1 MKECV
6 KCKTQLEDDELFCHE
21 CGTKQEIEEVDAQ
34 VDEVQESGGKKCI
47 HCGETI
53 EYDSLFCP
61 FCGMQQDVE
70 DVKDE
75 DPQKEIEKEEPQ
87 QEPVEPEPLQEL
99 EEKAPQQETVEQKS
113 LQEPEEEAPQQ
124 EPVEP
129 EQVQTDEQDF
139 VLSPQPESS
148 EQLEQPKQSEQR
160 EMPEAEEQSTY
171 EREEEKKSKNWLW
184 ILLTLLI
191 AGAAGW
197 YFFIQDSGN
206 TPYEP
211 QVDTDMIEE
220 VADSVY
226 DDEAMDDDMPTS
238 AIEFLEQFY
247 KGKVGDADYLA
258 ENVTTNVM
266 IKLKED
272 YVYDCPSN
280 DCLAVWVFT
289 AYPPGSDMELEEGPI
304 ISETFTK
311 DKYRV
316 DFKYAFYHGTQQ
328 ENEIRTVYLFVSEL
342 DGKYMI
348 TDYEVVNDGNGE
360 EQETD
365 MKSDDVESQMKSS
378 SENTHEE
385 PSNSMQDIKLYKAL
399 FAFGTIEELKENGV
413 LSDDGKLNSN
423 LDKNFFT
430 QIDIRTDKVIKLYSK
445 SAKIVTTH
453 PVNSYTLKPDV
464 NNLYILTINDPQLFW
479 STSRYL
485 VIIVK

>member
-1 MKECV
+1 MKECIN
-6 KCKTQLEDDELFCHE
+6 CKTQLEDGELFCHE
-21 CGTKQEIEEVDAQ
+21 CGTKQEVEEIAQ
-34 VDEVQESGGKKCI
+34 TEDYVAAEEQYCV
-47 HCGETI
+47 HCGKAI
-53 EYDSLFCP
+53 EADSAFCP
-61 FCGMQQDVE
+61 FCGKQQDVE
-70 DVKDE
+70 EVKDE
-75 DPQKEIEKEEPQ
+75 EPQKEVEKEET
-87 QEPVEPEPLQEL
+87 
-99 EEKAPQQETVEQKS
+99 QQETVEPES

-124 EPVEP
+124 KPVEP
-129 EQVQTDEQDF
+129 EPLQEPEEEEPLQEAVEAEQTQTNEQGSIP
-139 VLSPQPESS
+139 LPQPEPS
-148 EQLEQPKQSEQR
+148 EQSKQPEQPKPSEQSQ
-160 EMPEAEEQSTY
+160 AEETY
-171 EREEEKKSKNWLW
+171 EGEEKKKSKTWLW
-184 ILLTLLI
+184 LLLAVLI
-191 AGAAGW
+191 IGGAAW
-197 YFFIQDSGN
+197 YFFIQNSGN
-206 TPYEP
+206 TLYEP

-226 DDEAMDDDMPTS
+226 DDEAMDNVMPTS

-289 AYPPGSDMELEEGPI
+289 AYPPGSDLELEEGPI

>member
-1 MKECV
+1 M
-6 KCKTQLEDDELFCHE
+6 
-21 CGTKQEIEEVDAQ
+21 
-34 VDEVQESGGKKCI
+34 
-47 HCGETI
+47 
-53 EYDSLFCP
+53 
-61 FCGMQQDVE
+61 
-70 DVKDE
+70 
-75 DPQKEIEKEEPQ
+75 
-87 QEPVEPEPLQEL
+87 EPEPLQE
-99 EEKAPQQETVEQKS
+99 
-113 LQEPEEEAPQQ
+113 PEEEKPLQ
-124 EPVEP
+124 EAVEA
-129 EQVQTDEQDF
+129 EQTQTNEQGSIP
-139 VLSPQPESS
+139 LPQPEPS
-148 EQLEQPKQSEQR
+148 EQSKQPEQPKPSEQSQ
-160 EMPEAEEQSTY
+160 AEETY
-171 EREEEKKSKNWLW
+171 EGEEKKKSKTWLW
-184 ILLTLLI
+184 LLLAVLI
-191 AGAAGW
+191 IGGAAW
-197 YFFIQDSGN
+197 YFFIQNSGN
-206 TPYEP
+206 TLYEP

-226 DDEAMDDDMPTS
+226 DDEAMDNVMPTS

-258 ENVTTNVM
+258 ENVTTNVL

>member
-1 MKECV
+1 MKECIN
-6 KCKTQLEDDELFCHE
+6 CKTQLEDGELFCHE
-21 CGTKQEIEEVDAQ
+21 CGTKQEVEEIAQ
-34 VDEVQESGGKKCI
+34 TEDYVAAEEQYCV
-47 HCGETI
+47 HCGKAI
-53 EYDSLFCP
+53 EADSAFCP
-61 FCGMQQDVE
+61 FCGKQQDVE
-70 DVKDE
+70 EVKDE
-75 DPQKEIEKEEPQ
+75 EPQKEVEKEETQQETVEPEPLQEPEEEASQ
-87 QEPVEPEPLQEL
+87 QEPVEPEPLQE
-99 EEKAPQQETVEQKS
+99 
-113 LQEPEEEAPQQ
+113 PEEEEPLQ
-124 EPVEP
+124 EAVEA
-129 EQVQTDEQDF
+129 EQTQTNEQGSIP
-139 VLSPQPESS
+139 LPQPEPS
-148 EQLEQPKQSEQR
+148 EQSKQPEQPKPSEQSQ
-160 EMPEAEEQSTY
+160 AEETY
-171 EREEEKKSKNWLW
+171 EGEEKKKSKTWLW
-184 ILLTLLI
+184 LLLAVLI
-191 AGAAGW
+191 IGGAAW
-197 YFFIQDSGN
+197 YFFIQNSGN
-206 TPYEP
+206 TLYEP

-226 DDEAMDDDMPTS
+226 DDEAMDNVMPTS

-289 AYPPGSDMELEEGPI
+289 AYPPGSDLELEEGPI

>member
-1 MKECV
+1 MKECIN
-6 KCKTQLEDDELFCHE
+6 CKTQLEDGELFCHE
-21 CGTKQEIEEVDAQ
+21 CGTKQEVEEIAQ
-34 VDEVQESGGKKCI
+34 TEDYVAAEEQYCV
-47 HCGETI
+47 HCGKAI
-53 EYDSLFCP
+53 EADSAFCP
-61 FCGMQQDVE
+61 FCGKQQDVE
-70 DVKDE
+70 EVKDE
-75 DPQKEIEKEEPQ
+75 EPQKEVEKEET
-87 QEPVEPEPLQEL
+87 
-99 EEKAPQQETVEQKS
+99 QQETVEPES
-113 LQEPEEEAPQQ
+113 LQEPEEEEPLQ
-124 EPVEP
+124 EAVEA
-129 EQVQTDEQDF
+129 EQTQTNEQGSIP
-139 VLSPQPESS
+139 LPQPEPS
-148 EQLEQPKQSEQR
+148 EQSKQPEQPKPSEQSQ
-160 EMPEAEEQSTY
+160 AEETY
-171 EREEEKKSKNWLW
+171 EGEEKKKSKTWLW
-184 ILLTLLI
+184 LLLAVLI
-191 AGAAGW
+191 IGGAAW
-197 YFFIQDSGN
+197 YFFIQNSGN
-206 TPYEP
+206 TLYEP

-226 DDEAMDDDMPTS
+226 DDEAMDNVMPTS

-258 ENVTTNVM
+258 ENVTTNVL